1 MIEVS
6 HIKNYNQP
14 SVEDS
19 MMVESDVDYVKACH
33 ALRQNSSEMKP
44 LKVFVRQKYHF
55 DWIKNYTEQTGI
67 RCTFTEKTPRLILA
81 DEWNVT
87 IPDWLDDDTVTDQ
100 SLLELPVEREHPAR
114 FEERMLAH
122 FVGTTFYA
130 EQLDSTN
137 LSNVVMALN
146 RPELREYFDSYPVLN
161 RCLEERMKGWE
172 ARSKKTWVKKICI
185 ELLEN
190 AESVWKEL
198 TLWLLLAGYPA
209 KLLEYVMPAERILL
223 VKTIP
228 LDTLDDLPL
237 HPLSREQASTQ
248 IEMFF
253 KEITSSIK
261 SSTDL
266 AEILKRTS
274 GRLAIEFQMI
284 LEILSQNQFD
294 VSREDIA
301 GVQSKFRSC
310 PGVGT
315 GKMAALERFVKPGRP
330 TLLKGDVPWEA
341 DHWKRWVVDEYIP
354 YRHWQT
360 LNGYYDEEVEKTV
373 QLFSDWYLGAYTAVH
388 LDNEKSLVHLLSS
401 WENRLKKDALA
412 LILLVDSVP
421 MTYWGLLQEALTKAG
436 FHRYELSYRFVPLPT
451 YTENVKPALLS
462 SSWQKDNGVY
472 ENILKTRAKKDWG
485 GKEAI
490 YLPNLKALS
499 NLVAPS
505 KNCVVLLN
513 FLASDEVLHSDVELK
528 DSTYEEELHRLFV
541 RLADSAKGLFEGWQ
555 GPSEAFS
562 VYVLTDHGTSKILEE
577 EKKSLDSKVV
587 SKLFPDERYRFSAM
601 SKKEADKI
609 PQNLWDFGY
618 RFTPPFWDE
627 DTVYFIPRGHNT
639 VKMQSAEKGYVHG
652 GATPEEVLV
661 PAAIFKPVKPVWKTL
676 PARFLDLKIDRETG
690 KTSFY
695 IQRVLSI
702 KLEVQN
708 PNPEPVQILQVD
720 ILSPDTDIK
729 SCTTPHIGGNQ
740 YGVIQMDCYFNRSA
754 LKSGELAIQFTYK
767 IAGEEYTKELSL
779 SAEFKSAVSGGF
791 TLKDLQ

>member
-1 MIEVS
+1 MGGKEQ
-6 HIKNYNQP
+6 KNLGEENLHR
-14 SVEDS
+14 
-19 MMVESDVDYVKACH
+19 A
-33 ALRQNSSEMKP
+33 
-44 LKVFVRQKYHF
+44 VRECGK
-55 DWIKNYTEQTGI
+55 
-67 RCTFTEKTPRLILA
+67 RL
-81 DEWNVT
+81 
-87 IPDWLDDDTVTDQ
+87 
-100 SLLELPVEREHPAR
+100 
-114 FEERMLAH
+114 
-122 FVGTTFYA
+122 
-130 EQLDSTN
+130 
-137 LSNVVMALN
+137 
-146 RPELREYFDSYPVLN
+146 
-161 RCLEERMKGWE
+161 
-172 ARSKKTWVKKICI
+172 
-185 ELLEN
+185 
-190 AESVWKEL
+190 KEL
-198 TLWLLLAGYPA
+198 TLWLLLARYPA

-223 VKTIP
+223 VKTVP
-228 LDTLDDLPL
+228 LDTLDDMPL

-261 SSTDL
+261 SSTDF
-266 AEILKRTS
+266 AEILKCTS

-284 LEILSQNQFD
+284 IGILAQNQFN

-310 PGVGT
+310 PGVSLGR
-315 GKMAALERFVKPGRP
+315 MAALERFVKPGRP
-330 TLLKGDVPWEA
+330 TLPKGELPWEA

-360 LNGYYDEEVEKTV
+360 LNVHYDEEVEKTV

-401 WENRLKKDALA
+401 WENRLKEDELA

-421 MTYWGLLQEALTKAG
+421 VTYWDLLQEALTKAG

-451 YTENVKPALLS
+451 HTENVKPALLS
-462 SSWQKDNGVY
+462 SSWQKDNVAY
-472 ENILKTRAKKDWG
+472 ENILKTRAKRDWG

-499 NLVAPS
+499 NLVATTE
-505 KNCVVLLN
+505 NCVVLLN

-528 DSTYEEELHRLFV
+528 DSTFEEELHRLFV
-541 RLADSAKGLFEGWQ
+541 RLADSAKRLFEGWQ

-562 VYVLTDHGTSKILEE
+562 VYVITDHGASKILEE

-609 PQNLWDFGY
+609 PQNLWDLGY
-618 RFTPPFWDE
+618 RFTSPFWDE

-639 VKMQSAEKGYVHG
+639 VKMQTAEKGYVHG

-676 PARFLDLKIDRETG
+676 PARFLGLKIDPETG

-695 IQRVLSI
+695 IQRVISI
-702 KLEVQN
+702 KIEVQN
-708 PNPEPVQILQVD
+708 PNLEPVQVLQVD
-720 ILSPDTDIK
+720 ILSPDTDTK

-740 YGVIQMDCYFNRSA
+740 YGVIQMDCYFNSSA
-754 LKSGELAIQFTYK
+754 LKSEELAIQFTYR
-767 IAGEEYTKELSL
+767 IAEDEYTKELSL
-779 SAEFKSAVSGGF
+779 SAEFKSAVTGGF
-791 TLKDLQ
+791 SLKDLQ